1 MKLLTLLAILLISI
15 INVNAQGIGKIVP
28 IKPPEIFPPNALGGD
43 VVFTEGGFGLG
54 GFYRHSYSTDIT
66 LVSTFSVSE
75 FKGDNEFTYI
85 NPYTLQTFTYGKL
98 NRIFLIPLTVGL
110 QFRMFSET
118 ISDNLRP
125 FVEFGVGPT
134 FVLTTPYDKEFL
146 KAFGSAHNNMAGGGY
161 IGIGANLGTDKSS
174 LVGLNIRY
182 YYARL
187 LSGSVESLIDQPRND
202 FGEIFISLSIGA
214 MY

>member
-15 INVNAQGIGKIVP
+15 VNVNAQGIGKIVP
-28 IKPPEIFPPNALGGD
+28 IKPPEVFPPNALGGD
-43 VVFTEGGFGLG
+43 IAFTEGGLGIG
-54 GFYRHSYSTDIT
+54 GFYRHSYSTNVT
-66 LVSTFSVSE
+66 LVTTFSFSE

-85 NPYTLQTFTYGKL
+85 NPYTLQSITYGKV
-98 NRIFLIPLTVGL
+98 NRIFLIPVTAGL
-110 QFRMFSET
+110 QFRLFAESVY
-118 ISDNLRP
+118 DNLRP

-134 FVLTTPYDKEFL
+134 FVLTTPYDQEFL
-146 KAFGSAHNNMAGGGY
+146 KSFGSAHNNLAAGGY
-161 IGIGANLGTDKSS
+161 IGIGANFGTDKSS

-182 YYARL
+182 YYSRL
-187 LSGSVESLIDQPRND
+187 FKGGVESLADQPRKD